1 MRMESFWGYAK
12 DFYYDP
18 EKWYYN
24 DGFLYAVEGGALY
37 ISDAGEPVIV
47 ETWDSGHGE
56 FAVVIEVLGRRW
68 ETEWKPAGCGEFSD
82 APDQSVLS
90 SAAGSMGV
98 TGEDLGRMLSEAFRA
113 ASLAAVWQLAEESK
127 AEGGANP

>member
-1 MRMESFWGYAK
+1 MKLESFWGYAK

-56 FAVVIEVLGRRW
+56 FAVAIEALGRRW
-68 ETEWKPAGCGEFSD
+68 ETEWMPAACGDFND
-82 APDQSVLS
+82 APDQAVLS

-98 TGEDLGRMLSEAFRA
+98 TGEDLGRILGEAFRA
-113 ASLAAVWQLAEESK
+113 ASMAAVWQLAAEERSD
-127 AEGGANP
+127 GS